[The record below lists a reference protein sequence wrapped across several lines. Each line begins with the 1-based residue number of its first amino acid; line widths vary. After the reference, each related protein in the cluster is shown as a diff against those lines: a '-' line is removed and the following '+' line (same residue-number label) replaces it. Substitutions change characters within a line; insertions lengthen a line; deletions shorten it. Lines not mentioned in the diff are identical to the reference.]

1 VTKGFGFVVGLAG
14 VFCASFIARRI
25 GLMKTLIVGTVAG
38 SASHLSLAWL
48 ATHGGGSFWL
58 LATTVSIDNFAAAF
72 ASIVLISYMS
82 SLTVPELAGGQYALL
97 TSLCAL
103 PGSLLAGSS
112 GFIIE
117 NTGFVN
123 FFVLT
128 SLIGLP
134 VALLSLFVARR
145 HARDVAAGAQ
155 PA

>member
-1 VTKGFGFVVGLAG
+1 MTKGFGFAVGLAG
-14 VFCASFIARRI
+14 VFCASYVAKRI

-48 ATHGGGSFWL
+48 AAHGGGSFWL

-82 SLTVPELAGGQYALL
+82 SLTVAELAGSQYALL

-103 PGSLLAGSS
+103 PGSLVAGSS
-112 GFIIE
+112 GFIIK
-117 NTGFVN
+117 NTGFEN

-134 VALLSLFVARR
+134 VALLSIYVARR
-145 HARDVAAGAQ
+145 HAQDVTVAAQQA
-155 PA
+155 